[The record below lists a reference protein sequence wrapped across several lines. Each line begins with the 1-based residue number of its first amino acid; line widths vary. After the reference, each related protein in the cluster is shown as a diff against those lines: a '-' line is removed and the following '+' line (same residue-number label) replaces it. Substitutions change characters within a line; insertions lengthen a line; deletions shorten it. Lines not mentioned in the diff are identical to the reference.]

1 MSDIRFVL
9 TKYKRGILTY
19 SINMQSN
26 RLETIHFYDMAD
38 ASDHSNIGDIFV
50 AKVMNVVTSINAAF
64 IDYQKGKHGYL
75 PICDRFAPIL
85 LNREYDGRLKAGDE
99 LLVQLEKEAVRSKE
113 PVFTS
118 NLSLAGKYCVIT
130 TGNKR
135 KSISKKCPKTIRKE
149 LLEHIPE
156 NIEHGIVVRTNA
168 SELISESHDD
178 NLELLENE
186 CQQLSEQMDILIND
200 GVHRT
205 CYSRVWQSPPP
216 YLTVLRD
223 VRDICYSQIVTDD
236 ENLYSEL
243 SSFLKLSSP
252 EMLDQ
257 LTYYTDKSYPIAKLH
272 SIETRLNELLGSKVW
287 LKSGA
292 YLVIEKTEAMYV
304 IDVNSGKNISKKA
317 SAEYILTINI
327 EAAREIMYQLRI
339 RNLTGIIMVDFINM
353 ENADDKEKLMCEL
366 KQAAKSDSIQTVV
379 VDMTALDLV
388 EITRQKNHKSLAEQL
403 S

>member
-9 TKYKRGILTY
+9 TKYKRGILAY

-38 ASDHSNIGDIFV
+38 ASDHFNIGDIFV
-50 AKVMNVVTSINAAF
+50 AKIMNVVGSINAVF

-75 PICDRFAPIL
+75 PICDKFAPIL

-130 TGNKR
+130 TGNKS
-135 KSISKKCPKTIRKE
+135 KSISKKCSKSIRKE
-149 LLEHIPE
+149 LLECIPE

-168 SELISESHDD
+168 SELISESH
-178 NLELLENE
+178 NSLKLLEKE

-200 GVHRT
+200 GIHRT

-216 YLTVLRD
+216 YLTALCD
-223 VRDICYSQIVTDD
+223 VKDICYSQIVTDD

-252 EMLDQ
+252 EILDQ
-257 LTYYTDKSYPIAKLH
+257 LMYYTDTSYPLIKLH
-272 SIETRLNELLGSKVW
+272 SIETRLDELLGSKVW

-304 IDVNSGKNISKKA
+304 IDVNSGKNICKKA
-317 SAEYILTINI
+317 SADYILTINL
-327 EAAREIMYQLRI
+327 EAAREIMYQLRL
-339 RNLTGIIMVDFINM
+339 RNLTGIILVDFINM

-366 KQAAKSDSIQTVV
+366 KQAAKSDPIQTVV
-379 VDMTALDLV
+379 IDMTALDLV